1 MDALT
6 PPPSPPPDEPCLTL
20 GHMHL
25 SAFSA
30 WGQPRWHCLDV
41 GAAAAA
47 AAAAAPAPAPARPL
61 WLLHCG
67 YDAKVSAPA
76 ATPARLRLG
85 LRESACSG
93 GALLALDTDAEKLM
107 WPLGW
112 PPACGG
118 EVGGEVAVGGGG
130 GGGGGGGVPPL
141 LWLYVNATAQGL
153 AVAGARGAGLTYDLA
168 LDGVAA
174 GVLPHRVVAALAP
187 ALPLVALATALAAR
201 ALAELLARALPLHD
215 TGSGEPPARKTRV
228 AAGGRRRASVAA
240 ARKRE

>member
-61 WLLHCG
+61 WLLHSG
-67 YDAKVSAPA
+67 YEAKVSAPA

-85 LRESACSG
+85 LRASACSG
-93 GALLALDTDAEKLM
+93 GALLALDTDDEKIM

-130 GGGGGGGVPPL
+130 GGGAPPL

-187 ALPLVALATALAAR
+187 ALPLVALATVLAAR
-201 ALAELLARALPLHD
+201 ALAALLARALPL
-215 TGSGEPPARKTRV
+215 EPDECAP
-228 AAGGRRRASVAA
+228 AAGAETQPRMRRRRASVA
-240 ARKRE
+240 RKRA

>member
-1 MDALT
+1 MDALA
-6 PPPSPPPDEPCLTL
+6 PPSPPSDEPCLTL
-20 GHMHL
+20 GHMQL
-25 SAFSA
+25 SAFAA

-47 AAAAAPAPAPARPL
+47 AAAPAPAPAHALARPR
-61 WLLHCG
+61 WLLHSG
-67 YDAKVSAPA
+67 FEAKVSAPA

-85 LRESACSG
+85 LRASACPG
-93 GALLALDTDAEKLM
+93 GALAALDADDEKIV

-112 PPACGG
+112 PPACGDAG
-118 EVGGEVAVGGGG
+118 AGGDAGAP
-130 GGGGGGGVPPL
+130 PPL

-201 ALAELLARALPLHD
+201 ALAALLARALPLEPED
-215 TGSGEPPARKTRV
+215 AAQADSGKTQPRTRA
-228 AAGGRRRASVAA
+228 AAGGRRRASVA
-240 ARKRE
+240 RKRA